1 MIAARITSENPDEG
15 IFFKMNTLDI
25 FFSKIKVTI
34 FFQAS
39 NPRQEQFMSLIL
51 SPTKMFGATFQCQPL
66 EVYMNLLIPSLDI
79 VLAGV
84 TTGNKQEKILL

>member
-1 MIAARITSENPDEG
+1 MKV
-15 IFFKMNTLDI
+15 FFQNKYFRY
-25 FFSKIKVTI
+25 FFSKIKITI

-51 SPTKMFGATFQCQPL
+51 SPTKMFGATFQCQPQ